1 MYFMTLIPQRS
12 CFHWSEDFF
21 IRIHHSRPALL
32 RFCLTVLISSVSFT
46 AEPNQ
51 RIYLNLRGLTRV
63 SARQC
68 FGQAWAICGRRL
80 VASRRSRVFVL
91 AEHPSLYDLFCH
103 PALPFLH
110 HVSRSQPPHNL
121 YISQTRPKC

>member
-1 MYFMTLIPQRS
+1 MYFITFIPQRM
-12 CFHWSEDFF
+12 CLHWSDDFF
-21 IRIHHSRPALL
+21 IRIHHSHPTFL
-32 RFCLTVLISSVSFT
+32 RFCLTVLISSVSFI

-51 RIYLNLRGLTRV
+51 RIYRNLRGLTRV

-68 FGQAWAICGRRL
+68 FGQAWAMCGRRL
-80 VASRRSRVFVL
+80 VASRLSRVFVL

-110 HVSRSQPPHNL
+110 HVSQSQLPHNL
-121 YISQTRPKC
+121 YKSQTCCKC